1 MNCLIETLDEE
12 QKDRMRDTKV
22 NVDSFALISV
32 IGKGSYAE
40 VLLARKKDTGTIYAL
55 KILKKDKIEQRNQ
68 KTHVK
73 VERNI
78 LIEIQHPFIIKMVYA
93 FQTEKKLYFALEYCP
108 GGELFNLLQK
118 KRQFSEE
125 NARFYI
131 VQILLALEHLHKYDI
146 VYRDLKPEN
155 VLLDTDGYVRLTD
168 FGLSKKGVKGN
179 KEANSVCGTP
189 EYLAPEILF
198 RWGHGKAVDWWTL
211 GAILFEM
218 LTGLPPFYTP
228 NREDLFQKI
237 KYYTLKYPPYLSYNA
252 KSLLEGLFKKEPDK
266 RLGGGVNDAEDIKK
280 HPWFE
285 NVNWDAY
292 LNKEIKAPYLPIIK
306 NELDVSNFAPEFTEA
321 PIGSFG
327 DTIQEPGQNYPGW
340 SYNGPNSLQLN
351 NSAPEGEGNSGFQI
365 EENSQAGFQME
376 GLVDENHNNNHDNKM
391 ETE

>member
-1 MNCLIETLDEE
+1 MMNGLIENLYEE
-12 QKDRMRDTKV
+12 QKEKLTDKV
-22 NVDSFALISV
+22 NVNSFSLISV

-55 KILKKDKIEQRNQ
+55 KILKKNKIEQRNQ

-78 LIEIQHPFIIKMVYA
+78 LIEISHPFIIKMVYA

-131 VQILLALEHLHKYDI
+131 VQILLALEHLHKFDI

-155 VLLDTDGYVRLTD
+155 VLLDKDGYVRLTD

-189 EYLAPEILF
+189 EYLAPEVLF

-237 KYYTLKYPPYLSYNA
+237 KYYTLKYPAYLSFNA
-252 KSLLEGLFKKEPDK
+252 KSLLEGLFRKEPDK
-266 RLGGGVNDAEDIKK
+266 RLGGGPNDAEDIKA

-285 NVNWDAY
+285 GVNWDAF
-292 LNKEIKAPYLPIIK
+292 LRKELKAPYLPIIQ
-306 NELDVSNFAPEFTEA
+306 NELDVSNFDPEFTEA

-327 DTIQEPGQNYPGW
+327 DTIQEPGQNYAGW
-340 SYNGPNSLQLN
+340 SYNGSDSLQNQNGVQIQDQSLPNSQ
-351 NSAPEGEGNSGFQI
+351 S
-365 EENSQAGFQME
+365 GFQME
-376 GLVDENHNNNHDNKM
+376 GLDNQQDNKM
-391 ETE
+391 EME